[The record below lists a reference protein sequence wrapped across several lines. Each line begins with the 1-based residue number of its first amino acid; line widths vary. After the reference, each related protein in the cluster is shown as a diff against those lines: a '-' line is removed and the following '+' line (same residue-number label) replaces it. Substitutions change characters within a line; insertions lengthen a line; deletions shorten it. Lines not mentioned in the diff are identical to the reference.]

1 MADESSLVK
10 LLAQKFKLLAPGQVK
25 QAIETLPPG
34 QKPAGV
40 AGAVVANPNNSKKLF
55 EEFPLQLAKAL
66 KLLLTK
72 GTPLEERSKTE
83 VATAALTSAAAYAKN
98 ASSSASS
105 ALRNVWETIKC
116 AYSQL
121 PSLAILK
128 KASVRVPIWSE
139 RYGQVNIKLIDSLVE
154 IHGANKARELLNKI
168 KSHGVPRSNWSRKPI
183 TPATIARARNAGEK
197 AFKSIEEAGGSVASA
212 ARAARNATFDQLVK
226 TGMSAGRAAEAAKEL
241 LKPNKDRITWS
252 RKSVSNDTKKAARE
266 AFNRVKAA
274 GGSVASAV
282 RAARNAT
289 FDQLVKTGM
298 SAGRAAEA
306 AKELLK
312 PNKGRITWSRKDIS
326 DDTKK
331 AAQEA
336 AREAFERVK
345 KAGGTVAEAVEAARK
360 SGTKKPVDSGA
371 REPLSRTPPIKK
383 SPFNISGIM
392 GGFATI
398 AKMARTAKSKAN
410 LRQGLAELKRSGVSP
425 PWIGAIEIRLRNA
438 KNNAAVSQIARN
450 FANKVEQ
457 LSLGNSGRMMVP
469 PIAPVPGNGAP
480 APPPLNKWLEDSK
493 NMNRKSIQNLVKLRR
508 NYPARKSDINR
519 FLGEKVEKLISNS
532 GRSGTSSIKE
542 VLRLMKNVPNLPGKD
557 RVFDLIEQ
565 RIQDIEYDARN
576 NPVTAK
582 ERLRRF
588 KSSIGYSGGLF
599 GNRNLGRIFSNAER
613 EYNRKIADNRR
624 RKMNENRNRRGL
636 APLPAPNRRPN
647 NYAAPRGNMGGVFR
661 PPPNQ
666 PVPNLRA
673 PNMAPPMNMGPPLN
687 MGEIKAINNVGGP
700 NKALNLVQN
709 AGGSNEVLRAA
720 NQLKEAGG
728 SPELAVA
735 KGANVKNIK
744 IVLQLGGA
752 NNAAKVATA
761 APKLRRRKRSKK
773 VKKTKG
779 KGRPKISAIK
789 KLLRSL
795 PKKKLLAVLPKSN
808 KASMA
813 NKNKANVATRVTSY
827 LSGRTKKK

>member
-1 MADESSLVK
+1 
-10 LLAQKFKLLAPGQVK
+10 
-25 QAIETLPPG
+25 
-34 QKPAGV
+34 
-40 AGAVVANPNNSKKLF
+40 
-55 EEFPLQLAKAL
+55 
-66 KLLLTK
+66 
-72 GTPLEERSKTE
+72 
-83 VATAALTSAAAYAKN
+83 
-98 ASSSASS
+98 
-105 ALRNVWETIKC
+105 
-116 AYSQL
+116 
-121 PSLAILK
+121 
-128 KASVRVPIWSE
+128 
-139 RYGQVNIKLIDSLVE
+139 
-154 IHGANKARELLNKI
+154 
-168 KSHGVPRSNWSRKPI
+168 
-183 TPATIARARNAGEK
+183 
-197 AFKSIEEAGGSVASA
+197 
-212 ARAARNATFDQLVK
+212 
-226 TGMSAGRAAEAAKEL
+226 
-241 LKPNKDRITWS
+241 
-252 RKSVSNDTKKAARE
+252 
-266 AFNRVKAA
+266 
-274 GGSVASAV
+274 
-282 RAARNAT
+282 
-289 FDQLVKTGM
+289 
-298 SAGRAAEA
+298 
-306 AKELLK
+306 
-312 PNKGRITWSRKDIS
+312 
-326 DDTKK
+326 
-331 AAQEA
+331 
-336 AREAFERVK
+336 
-345 KAGGTVAEAVEAARK
+345 
-360 SGTKKPVDSGA
+360 
-371 REPLSRTPPIKK
+371 
-383 SPFNISGIM
+383 
-392 GGFATI
+392 
-398 AKMARTAKSKAN
+398 
-410 LRQGLAELKRSGVSP
+410 
-425 PWIGAIEIRLRNA
+425 
-438 KNNAAVSQIARN
+438 
-450 FANKVEQ
+450 
-457 LSLGNSGRMMVP
+457 MVP

-557 RVFDLIEQ
+557 SVFDLIEQ